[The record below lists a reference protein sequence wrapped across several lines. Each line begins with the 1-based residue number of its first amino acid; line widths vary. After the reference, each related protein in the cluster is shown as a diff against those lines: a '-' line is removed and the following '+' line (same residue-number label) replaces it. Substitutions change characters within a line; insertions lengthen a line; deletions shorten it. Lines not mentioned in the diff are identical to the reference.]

1 MRRGLG
7 KGLEELLAIYDR
19 EEESVVT
26 ESKKVENEI
35 PSRATVSANT
45 ASPMSS
51 NRNGVSKININEIY
65 PNPNQPR
72 KTFDRESLEELAESI
87 RVHGL
92 IQPIIVNKMDDG
104 YLIIAGERRY
114 RACKLAGLTEIDAI
128 VKNYSDRQI
137 AEISI
142 IENLQREDLNPIEIA
157 KSLQK
162 LMQEYNIT
170 QEQVASRIGKNRS
183 SIANYVRLLS
193 LYPEV
198 IDMVEKG
205 KVSHGHAKCLVAV
218 TDYPTQ
224 LMLAKK
230 VAQNKLT
237 VRALEKEIDILL
249 GKGKSK
255 KAANLPSQE
264 LLAFISDLQRKLGTK
279 VTLLGNDKKGR
290 IYIDYYSQDD
300 LDRIYDIILK

>member
-19 EEESVVT
+19 EEPTVDNKEVEPITS
-26 ESKKVENEI
+26 SKPI
-35 PSRATVSANT
+35 TSTNT
-45 ASPMSS
+45 TRS
-51 NRNGVSKININEIY
+51 GVSKINIEEIY

-87 RVHGL
+87 RIHGL

-114 RACKLAGLTEIDAI
+114 RASKLAGLTEIDAI

-230 VAQNKLT
+230 VSQNKLT
-237 VRALEKEIDILL
+237 VRALEKEINSLL
-249 GKGKSK
+249 GKNKSK
-255 KAANLPSQE
+255 KVTNLPSQE
-264 LLAFISDLQRKLGTK
+264 LLAFISDMQRKLGTK

>member
-1 MRRGLG
+1 MKRGLG
-7 KGLEELLAIYDR
+7 KGLEELLAIYDT
-19 EEESVVT
+19 EE
-26 ESKKVENEI
+26 
-35 PSRATVSANT
+35 TVSSVKNISERPKVNNT
-45 ASPMSS
+45 SALTV
-51 NRNGVSKININEIY
+51 NKNGDVSKIRISEVY

-72 KTFDRESLEELAESI
+72 KSFDSESLQELADSI

-114 RACKLAGLTEIDAI
+114 RACKMLGLEEIDAI

-170 QEQVASRIGKNRS
+170 QEQVAARIGKNRS
-183 SIANYVRLLS
+183 SIANYVRLLT

-198 IDMVEKG
+198 IDLVEKG
-205 KVSHGHAKCLVAV
+205 KISHGHAKCLVAV

-237 VRALEKEIDILL
+237 VRALEKEINILL
-249 GKGKSK
+249 GKDKSK
-255 KAANLPSQE
+255 KNPKLPSEE
-264 LLAFISDLQRKLGTK
+264 LKMFIGELQRRLGTK

-300 LDRIYDIILK
+300 LDRIYEIILK

>member
-19 EEESVVT
+19 EEKPISREEKSI
-26 ESKKVENEI
+26 ERIENSI
-35 PSRATVSANT
+35 STKTTTINSTNK
-45 ASPMSS
+45 
-51 NRNGVSKININEIY
+51 NGVSKINIQEIY

-104 YLIIAGERRY
+104 YLIIAGERRF
-114 RACKLAGLTEIDAI
+114 RASKLAGLNEIDAI

-205 KVSHGHAKCLVAV
+205 KVSHGHAKCLVAI

-237 VRALEKEIDILL
+237 VRALEKEINLIL
-249 GKGKSK
+249 GKCKSK
-255 KAANLPSQE
+255 KVANLPSDE
-264 LLAFISDLQRKLGTK
+264 LLAFIGDLQRKLGTK

>member
-1 MRRGLG
+1 MKRGLG
-7 KGLEELLAIYDR
+7 KGLEELLAIYDTEEKNSR
-19 EEESVVT
+19 EKENLNIENQSYNVAENNKSSSVKGDVY
-26 ESKKVENEI
+26 
-35 PSRATVSANT
+35 
-45 ASPMSS
+45 
-51 NRNGVSKININEIY
+51 KIKLSEIY

-72 KTFDRESLEELAESI
+72 KNFDQESLEELAESI

-128 VKNYSDRQI
+128 VKNYTSRQI

-170 QEQVASRIGKNRS
+170 QDQVAARIGKNRS
-183 SIANYVRLLS
+183 TIANYVRLLT

-198 IDMVEKG
+198 IDMIEKG
-205 KVSHGHAKCLVAV
+205 KISHGHAKCLVAV

-230 VAQNKLT
+230 IAQNKLT
-237 VRALEKEIDILL
+237 VRALEKEIDLLL
-249 GKGKSK
+249 GKNKSK
-255 KAANLPSQE
+255 KPSLLPSQE
-264 LLAFISDLQRKLGTK
+264 LTMFINELQRKLGTK

-300 LDRIYDIILK
+300 LDRIYDVILK

>member
-19 EEESVVT
+19 ED
-26 ESKKVENEI
+26 ENK
-35 PSRATVSANT
+35 
-45 ASPMSS
+45 
-51 NRNGVSKININEIY
+51 KINNNYENDNKSYENTNNIDKNGISKLNISEIY

-72 KTFDRESLEELAESI
+72 KTFDKESLEELAESI
-87 RVHGL
+87 RIHGL
-92 IQPIIVNKMDDG
+92 IQPITVNKMSDG

-114 RACKLAGLTEIDAI
+114 RACKLAGLTQIDAI
-128 VKNYSDRQI
+128 VKNYSGRQI

-170 QEQVASRIGKNRS
+170 QDQVASRIGKNRS

-198 IDMVEKG
+198 IDMIEKG
-205 KVSHGHAKCLVAV
+205 KVSHGHAKCLVAI

-237 VRALEKEIDILL
+237 VRALEKEIDALL
-249 GKGKSK
+249 GKNKSK
-255 KAANLPSQE
+255 KIANLPSNE
-264 LLAFISDLQRKLGTK
+264 LMAFVGDLQRKLGTK

-300 LDRIYDIILK
+300 LDRIYDIIFK

>member
-19 EEESVVT
+19 EDENKKINNNYEYDNKSYENT
-26 ESKKVENEI
+26 NNTDKNGISKL
-35 PSRATVSANT
+35 
-45 ASPMSS
+45 
-51 NRNGVSKININEIY
+51 NINEIY

-72 KTFDRESLEELAESI
+72 KTFDKESLEELAESI
-87 RVHGL
+87 RIHGL
-92 IQPIIVNKMDDG
+92 IQPITVNKMSDG

-114 RACKLAGLTEIDAI
+114 RACKLAGLTQIDAI
-128 VKNYSDRQI
+128 VKNYSGRQI

-170 QEQVASRIGKNRS
+170 QDQVASRIGKNRS

-205 KVSHGHAKCLVAV
+205 KVSHGHAKCLVAI

-237 VRALEKEIDILL
+237 VRALEKEIDALL
-249 GKGKSK
+249 GKNKAK
-255 KAANLPSQE
+255 KTANLPSNE
-264 LLAFISDLQRKLGTK
+264 LMAFVGDLQRKLGTK

-300 LDRIYDIILK
+300 LDRIYDIIFK

>member
-7 KGLEELLAIYDR
+7 KGLEELLAIYDT
-19 EEESVVT
+19 EEKNSAET
-26 ESKKVENEI
+26 ERAQNNPVNTTSTATPPQLNKDGVAKI
-35 PSRATVSANT
+35 PLS
-45 ASPMSS
+45 
-51 NRNGVSKININEIY
+51 EIY

-72 KTFDRESLEELAESI
+72 KHFDQESLQELADSI
-87 RVHGL
+87 KVHGL
-92 IQPIIVNKMDDG
+92 IQPIIVNKMNDG
-104 YLIIAGERRY
+104 YLIIAGERRFK
-114 RACKLAGLTEIDAI
+114 ACKLAGLTEIDAI

-183 SIANYVRLLS
+183 SIANYIRLLS

-237 VRALEKEIDILL
+237 VRALEKEINIIL
-249 GKGKSK
+249 GKNKSK
-255 KAANLPSQE
+255 SLPKLPSQE
-264 LLAFISDLQRKLGTK
+264 LKMFIEELQKKLGTK

-300 LDRIYDIILK
+300 LDRIYETILK

>member
-7 KGLEELLAIYDR
+7 KGLEELLAIYDT
-19 EEESVVT
+19 EETVKSVKSIN
-26 ESKKVENEI
+26 EQPMIKKDIIMPLGKNDD
-35 PSRATVSANT
+35 
-45 ASPMSS
+45 
-51 NRNGVSKININEIY
+51 VSKIRISEVY

-72 KTFDRESLEELAESI
+72 KTFDTESLQELADSI

-92 IQPIIVNKMDDG
+92 IQPIIVNKMDNG

-114 RACKLAGLTEIDAI
+114 RACKLLGLEEIDAI
-128 VKNYSDRQI
+128 VKNYTERQI

-170 QEQVASRIGKNRS
+170 QEQVATRIGKNRS
-183 SIANYVRLLS
+183 SIANYIRLLT

-198 IDMVEKG
+198 IDLVEKG
-205 KVSHGHAKCLVAV
+205 KISHGHAKCLVAV

-230 VAQNKLT
+230 IAQNKLT
-237 VRALEKEIDILL
+237 VRALEKEINIIL
-249 GKGKSK
+249 GKDKSK
-255 KAANLPSQE
+255 KNPKLPSNE
-264 LLAFISDLQRKLGTK
+264 LKMFISELQRKLGTK

-300 LDRIYDIILK
+300 LDRIYEIILKQ

>member
-1 MRRGLG
+1 MKRGLG

-19 EEESVVT
+19 EDEPSIETTNKKETSVS
-26 ESKKVENEI
+26 EKVY
-35 PSRATVSANT
+35 PTTNT
-45 ASPMSS
+45 ASKKD
-51 NRNGVSKININEIY
+51 NVSKINIDEIY

-72 KTFDRESLEELAESI
+72 KTFDPESLNELADSI
-87 RVHGL
+87 KVHGL

-114 RACKLAGLTEIDAI
+114 RACKIAGITEIDAI
-128 VKNYSDRQI
+128 VKNYTERQI

-170 QEQVASRIGKNRS
+170 QEQVAARIGKNRS
-183 SIANYVRLLS
+183 SIANYVRLLT

-230 VAQNKLT
+230 IAQNKLT
-237 VRALEKEIDILL
+237 VRALEKEIDIIL

-255 KAANLPSQE
+255 KAAHLPSDE
-264 LLAFISDLQRKLGTK
+264 LLAFISDLQRRLGTK

>member
-19 EEESVVT
+19 EEPTVDNKEVEPITS
-26 ESKKVENEI
+26 SKPI
-35 PSRATVSANT
+35 TSTNT
-45 ASPMSS
+45 TRS
-51 NRNGVSKININEIY
+51 GVSKINIEEIY

-87 RVHGL
+87 RIHGL

-114 RACKLAGLTEIDAI
+114 RASKLAGLTEIDAI

-230 VAQNKLT
+230 VSQNKLT
-237 VRALEKEIDILL
+237 VRALEKEINSLL
-249 GKGKSK
+249 GKNKSK
-255 KAANLPSQE
+255 KVTNLPSQE

>member
-19 EEESVVT
+19 EETTSNNNNQIQSNET
-26 ESKKVENEI
+26 ESKITMPVVTK
-35 PSRATVSANT
+35 
-45 ASPMSS
+45 
-51 NRNGVSKININEIY
+51 NGVSKINISEIY

-72 KTFDRESLEELAESI
+72 KTFDQESLNELAESI

-92 IQPIIVNKMDDG
+92 IQPIIVNKMSDG

-114 RACKLAGLTEIDAI
+114 RASKLAGLIEIDAI

-170 QEQVASRIGKNRS
+170 QEQVANRIGKNRS

-237 VRALEKEIDILL
+237 VRALEKEIDIIL
-249 GKGKSK
+249 GKGKNK
-255 KAANLPSQE
+255 KLTNLPSQE

>member
-1 MRRGLG
+1 MKRGLG
-7 KGLEELLAIYDR
+7 KGLEQLLAIYDTETPTPQPTNPR
-19 EEESVVT
+19 PYVEPVNSVDRYT
-26 ESKKVENEI
+26 QSQGDSTKLD
-35 PSRATVSANT
+35 
-45 ASPMSS
+45 
-51 NRNGVSKININEIY
+51 INLIY

-72 KTFDRESLEELAESI
+72 KNFDKESLEELAESI

-114 RACKLAGLTEIDAI
+114 RACKIAGVKEVDAI

-157 KSLQK
+157 KSIQK

-170 QEQVASRIGKNRS
+170 QESVASRLGKSRS
-183 SIANYVRLLS
+183 AVANYVRLLG

-198 IDMVEKG
+198 MDLVERG
-205 KVSHGHAKCLVAV
+205 KISFGHAKCLVSI

-224 LMLAKK
+224 LYLAKK
-230 VAQNKLT
+230 VAQEKLT
-237 VRALEKEIDILL
+237 VRGLEKEINSIL
-249 GKGKSK
+249 GNDKKRKGNNSI
-255 KAANLPSQE
+255 SSE
-264 LLAFISDLQRKLGTK
+264 LRNFVEELQRKLGTK
-279 VTLLGNDKKGR
+279 VSIIGNDKKGR
-290 IYIDYYSQDD
+290 IYIDYYSVDD
-300 LDRIYDIILK
+300 IDRLYDIILRD

>member
-19 EEESVVT
+19 EDKAVDEKHIDNEVPTNTPVKSIS
-26 ESKKVENEI
+26 SKE
-35 PSRATVSANT
+35 
-45 ASPMSS
+45 
-51 NRNGVSKININEIY
+51 GVSKINIEEIY

-128 VKNYSDRQI
+128 VKNYTDRQI

-170 QEQVASRIGKNRS
+170 QDQVASRIGKNRS

-237 VRALEKEIDILL
+237 VRALEKEIDLIL
-249 GKGKSK
+249 GKGKTK
-255 KAANLPSQE
+255 KVANLPSQE

>member
-19 EEESVVT
+19 EEPT
-26 ESKKVENEI
+26 TQPANNENI
-35 PSRATVSANT
+35 TKNINNT
-45 ASPMSS
+45 
-51 NRNGVSKININEIY
+51 NNININTTKNGNVSKININEIY

-72 KTFDRESLEELAESI
+72 KVFDQQSLDELAESI

-128 VKNYSDRQI
+128 VKNYSSRQI

-170 QEQVASRIGKNRS
+170 QEQVAARIGKNRS

-205 KVSHGHAKCLVAV
+205 KVSHGHAKCLVAI

-237 VRALEKEIDILL
+237 VRALEKEIDIIL

-255 KAANLPSQE
+255 KAPNLPSHE
-264 LLAFISDLQRKLGTK
+264 LVSFINELQKRLGTK

>member
-19 EEESVVT
+19 EDSVA
-26 ESKKVENEI
+26 ENREI
-35 PSRATVSANT
+35 QANIRAKSEISNNSAK
-45 ASPMSS
+45 
-51 NRNGVSKININEIY
+51 NGVSKININEIY

-72 KTFDRESLEELAESI
+72 KTFDKESLEELAESI

-128 VKNYSDRQI
+128 VKNYTSRQI

-237 VRALEKEIDILL
+237 VRALEKEIDLIL

-255 KAANLPSQE
+255 KVANLPSQE

>member
-1 MRRGLG
+1 MKRGLG
-7 KGLEELLAIYDR
+7 KGLEELLAIYDTEEKNSR
-19 EEESVVT
+19 EKENLNIENQSYNVA
-26 ESKKVENEI
+26 ENSKT
-35 PSRATVSANT
+35 SSAK
-45 ASPMSS
+45 
-51 NRNGVSKININEIY
+51 GDVYKIKLSEIY

-72 KTFDRESLEELAESI
+72 KNFDQESLEELAESI

-128 VKNYSDRQI
+128 VKNYTSRQI

-170 QEQVASRIGKNRS
+170 QDQVAARIGKNRS
-183 SIANYVRLLS
+183 TIANYVRLLT

-198 IDMVEKG
+198 IDMIEKG
-205 KVSHGHAKCLVAV
+205 KISHGHAKCLVAV

-230 VAQNKLT
+230 IAQNKLT
-237 VRALEKEIDILL
+237 VRALEKEIDLLL
-249 GKGKSK
+249 GKNKSK
-255 KAANLPSQE
+255 KPSLLPSQE
-264 LLAFISDLQRKLGTK
+264 LTMFINELQRKLGTK

-300 LDRIYDIILK
+300 LDRIYDVILK

>member
-7 KGLEELLAIYDR
+7 KGLEELLAIYDT
-19 EEESVVT
+19 EERSSTEEKEVVVDT
-26 ESKKVENEI
+26 RSDKGAVTINKKD
-35 PSRATVSANT
+35 
-45 ASPMSS
+45 
-51 NRNGVSKININEIY
+51 GVSKIPISEVY

-72 KTFDRESLEELAESI
+72 KHFDQESLQELADSI
-87 RVHGL
+87 RIHGL
-92 IQPIIVNKMDDG
+92 IQPIIVNKSDDG

-114 RACKLAGLTEIDAI
+114 KASKLAGLTEIDAI

-162 LMQEYNIT
+162 LMQEYDIT
-170 QEQVASRIGKNRS
+170 QEQVATRIGKNRS
-183 SIANYVRLLS
+183 SIANYIRLLS

-205 KVSHGHAKCLVAV
+205 KVSHGHAKCLVSV

-237 VRALEKEIDILL
+237 VRALEKEISILL
-249 GKGKSK
+249 GKSK
-255 KAANLPSQE
+255 AKNIPKLPSQE
-264 LLAFISDLQRKLGTK
+264 LTLFIGELQKKLGTK

-300 LDRIYDIILK
+300 LDRIYEIILK

>member
-19 EEESVVT
+19 EEEKT
-26 ESKKVENEI
+26 EIVEKNDNI
-35 PSRATVSANT
+35 SIKPTISTN
-45 ASPMSS
+45 
-51 NRNGVSKININEIY
+51 NKNGVSKININEIY

-72 KTFDRESLEELAESI
+72 KTFDQESLNELAESI

-114 RACKLAGLTEIDAI
+114 RASKLAGLTEIDAI

-170 QEQVASRIGKNRS
+170 QDQVASRIGKNRS
-183 SIANYVRLLS
+183 SIANYIRLLN

-237 VRALEKEIDILL
+237 VRALEKEIDIIL

-255 KAANLPSQE
+255 KVATFPSQE

>member
-19 EEESVVT
+19 EEDSTTIDDVNEVKPIKKEVELEKAVT
-26 ESKKVENEI
+26 T
-35 PSRATVSANT
+35 TVTKGN
-45 ASPMSS
+45 
-51 NRNGVSKININEIY
+51 VSKIKTDEIY

-72 KTFDRESLEELAESI
+72 KTFDQESLEELAESI

-92 IQPIIVNKMDDG
+92 IQPIIVNKMEDG

-128 VKNYSDRQI
+128 VKNYTERQI

-170 QEQVASRIGKNRS
+170 QEQVAARIGKNRS
-183 SIANYVRLLS
+183 SIANYIRLLS

-224 LMLAKK
+224 LLLAKK

-237 VRALEKEIDILL
+237 VRALEKEIDIIL

-255 KAANLPSQE
+255 KVARLPSEE

-300 LDRIYDIILK
+300 LDRIYDTILK

>member
-1 MRRGLG
+1 MKRGLG
-7 KGLEELLAIYDR
+7 KGLEALLAIYDT
-19 EEESVVT
+19 EEQEAPKEQAGASEVKEMGAVT
-26 ESKKVENEI
+26 ARPVTSKQGGVTKISLNE
-35 PSRATVSANT
+35 V
-45 ASPMSS
+45 
-51 NRNGVSKININEIY
+51 Y

-72 KTFDRESLEELAESI
+72 KTFDQESLTELADSI

-104 YLIIAGERRY
+104 YLIIAGERRF

-170 QEQVASRIGKNRS
+170 QEQVAERIGKNRS

-198 IDMVEKG
+198 INMVEKG

-237 VRALEKEIDILL
+237 VRALEKEIDLIL
-249 GKGKSK
+249 GKDKTK
-255 KAANLPSQE
+255 KQAKLPSSE
-264 LLAFISDLQRKLGTK
+264 LTSFVEELQRKLGTK

-300 LDRIYDIILK
+300 LDRLYDVILK

>member
-19 EEESVVT
+19 EDENKKINNNYENDNKSYENT
-26 ESKKVENEI
+26 NNADKNGISKL
-35 PSRATVSANT
+35 
-45 ASPMSS
+45 
-51 NRNGVSKININEIY
+51 NINEIY

-72 KTFDRESLEELAESI
+72 KTFDKESLEELAESI
-87 RVHGL
+87 RIHGL
-92 IQPIIVNKMDDG
+92 IQPITVNKMSDG

-114 RACKLAGLTEIDAI
+114 RACKLAGLTQIDAI
-128 VKNYSDRQI
+128 VKNYSGRQI

-170 QEQVASRIGKNRS
+170 QDQVASRIGKNRS

-205 KVSHGHAKCLVAV
+205 KVSHGHAKCLVAI

-237 VRALEKEIDILL
+237 VRALEKEIDALL
-249 GKGKSK
+249 GKNKAK
-255 KAANLPSQE
+255 KTASLPSNE
-264 LLAFISDLQRKLGTK
+264 LMAFVGDLQRKLGTK

-300 LDRIYDIILK
+300 LDRIYDIIFK

>member
-1 MRRGLG
+1 MKRGLG
-7 KGLEELLAIYDR
+7 KGLEELLAIYDTEEKNSR
-19 EEESVVT
+19 E
-26 ESKKVENEI
+26 KENLNIENQ
-35 PSRATVSANT
+35 SYNVAENNKNSSAK
-45 ASPMSS
+45 
-51 NRNGVSKININEIY
+51 GDVYKIKLSEIY

-72 KTFDRESLEELAESI
+72 KNFDQESLEELAESI

-128 VKNYSDRQI
+128 VKNYTSRQI

-170 QEQVASRIGKNRS
+170 QDQVAARIGKNRS
-183 SIANYVRLLS
+183 TIANYVRLLT

-198 IDMVEKG
+198 IDMIEKG
-205 KVSHGHAKCLVAV
+205 KISHGHAKCLVAV

-230 VAQNKLT
+230 IAQNKLT
-237 VRALEKEIDILL
+237 VRALEKEIDLLL
-249 GKGKSK
+249 GKNKSK
-255 KAANLPSQE
+255 KPSLLPSQE
-264 LLAFISDLQRKLGTK
+264 LTMFINELQRKLGTK

-300 LDRIYDIILK
+300 LDRIYDVILK

>member
-1 MRRGLG
+1 MKRGLG

-19 EEESVVT
+19 EESQPTQSKSTEIETTRPTVVPNTSPQSVKG
-26 ESKKVENEI
+26 S
-35 PSRATVSANT
+35 
-45 ASPMSS
+45 
-51 NRNGVSKININEIY
+51 VSKINIDEIY

-72 KTFDRESLEELAESI
+72 KVFDQESLNELADSI

-114 RACKLAGLTEIDAI
+114 RASKLAGLTEIDAI
-128 VKNYSDRQI
+128 VKNYTDRQI

-170 QEQVASRIGKNRS
+170 QEQVAARIGKNRS

-205 KVSHGHAKCLVAV
+205 KVSHGHAKCLVAI

-237 VRALEKEIDILL
+237 VRALEKEIDIIL

-255 KAANLPSQE
+255 KVPHLPSDE

>member
-1 MRRGLG
+1 MKRGLG
-7 KGLEELLAIYDR
+7 KGLEALLAVYDT
-19 EEESVVT
+19 EEAEKNEQSTAIKEENFSNAPSNTGATTKQGGVT
-26 ESKKVENEI
+26 
-35 PSRATVSANT
+35 
-45 ASPMSS
+45 
-51 NRNGVSKININEIY
+51 KININEIY

-72 KTFDRESLEELAESI
+72 KTFDQESLDELAESI
-87 RVHGL
+87 KVHGL

-104 YLIIAGERRY
+104 YLIIAGERRFK
-114 RACKLAGLTEIDAI
+114 ACKLAGLSEIDAI
-128 VKNYSDRQI
+128 VKNYSGRQI

-162 LMQEYNIT
+162 LMQEYDIT
-170 QEQVASRIGKNRS
+170 QEQVAERIGKNRS
-183 SIANYVRLLS
+183 SIANYLRLLS

-198 IDMVEKG
+198 INMVEKG
-205 KVSHGHAKCLVAV
+205 KVSHGHAKCLVSV

-237 VRALEKEIDILL
+237 VRALEKEIDLIL
-249 GKGKSK
+249 GKTKVK
-255 KAANLPSQE
+255 KQANLPSHE
-264 LLAFISDLQRKLGTK
+264 LSAFIEELQRKLGTK

-300 LDRIYDIILK
+300 LDRLYDVILK

>member
-19 EEESVVT
+19 EEKPVNREEKSI
-26 ESKKVENEI
+26 ERVENE
-35 PSRATVSANT
+35 VSTKITTTTTTNK
-45 ASPMSS
+45 
-51 NRNGVSKININEIY
+51 NGVSKINIQEIY

-72 KTFDRESLEELAESI
+72 KTFDKESLEELAESI

-104 YLIIAGERRY
+104 YLIIAGERRFK
-114 RACKLAGLTEIDAI
+114 ASKLAGLTEIDAI

-205 KVSHGHAKCLVAV
+205 KVSHGHAKCLVAI

-237 VRALEKEIDILL
+237 VRALEKEINLIL

-255 KAANLPSQE
+255 KVANLPSDE
-264 LLAFISDLQRKLGTK
+264 LLAFIGDLQRKLGTK

-300 LDRIYDIILK
+300 LDRIYNIILK

>member
-19 EEESVVT
+19 EEENVSNIEINTVKSQNIGQNP
-26 ESKKVENEI
+26 SK
-35 PSRATVSANT
+35 
-45 ASPMSS
+45 
-51 NRNGVSKININEIY
+51 NGISKINIDEIY

-72 KTFDRESLEELAESI
+72 KNFDRESLEELAESI

-92 IQPIIVNKMDDG
+92 IQPITVNKMDDG

-114 RACKLAGLTEIDAI
+114 RACKMAGLTEIDAI
-128 VKNYSDRQI
+128 VKNYSSRQI

-170 QEQVASRIGKNRS
+170 QDQVASRIGKNRS
-183 SIANYVRLLS
+183 SIANYIRLLT

-237 VRALEKEIDILL
+237 VRALEKEIDLLL

-255 KAANLPSQE
+255 KSANLPSNE
-264 LLAFISDLQRKLGTK
+264 LLAFIGDLQRKLGTK

-300 LDRIYDIILK
+300 LDRIYDIIFK

>member
-19 EEESVVT
+19 EEPTTQPENN
-26 ESKKVENEI
+26 ENISK
-35 PSRATVSANT
+35 NT
-45 ASPMSS
+45 
-51 NRNGVSKININEIY
+51 NNTNNININTTKNGNVSKININEIY

-72 KTFDRESLEELAESI
+72 KVFDQQSLDELAESI

-128 VKNYSDRQI
+128 VKNYSSRQI

-170 QEQVASRIGKNRS
+170 QEQVAARIGKNRS

-205 KVSHGHAKCLVAV
+205 KVSHGHAKCLVAI

-237 VRALEKEIDILL
+237 VRALEKEIDIIL
-249 GKGKSK
+249 GKGKLK
-255 KAANLPSQE
+255 KAPNLPSHE
-264 LLAFISDLQRKLGTK
+264 LVSFINELQKRLGTK